1 MIILFLKK
9 IGYFIL
15 YTVSIEFNILMYF
28 VMYDIIVNIHFESE
42 MLYWWFIYIYI
53 YIFFFSQHNLET
65 DLVIEYFI
73 IWLNLSES
81 QSLNSV
87 TKSVIK
93 IDHKISL

>member
-9 IGYFIL
+9 NGYFIL

-53 YIFFFSQHNLET
+53 FFSQHNLET

-73 IWLNLSES
+73 IWLNWSES
-81 QSLNSV
+81 RSLNSV